1 MSSIWLH
8 VKKTNISNIAVDNP
22 VNQKVATLMLEKL
35 GCRCDVVANG
45 VDAVEAIKNIPYD
58 NVFMD
63 CQME

>member
-1 MSSIWLH
+1 
-8 VKKTNISNIAVDNP
+8 VDNP